1 MPDDKN
7 KGTGTTPASNTQ
19 PTGQTPAA
27 GGEGAQGQSGTGG
40 GNLLGTA
47 MGVLRDLVS
56 PGGGGEDGNAS
67 SVQGD
72 AKGGESGATASQGTA
87 SNGANLNIGDLE
99 QQEENMLGANQD
111 GTSSSANGLQST
123 LENSEA
129 SQPSMADQIKELNE
143 VQVDKAFVADSLNL
157 LGTLSFD
164 KIIGNPL
171 RAAIKAQ
178 RDLAKE
184 TLSYIREEGL
194 NVDEKGQGQIVYVT
208 MSFLRDGKQ
217 VKMRV
222 PLLTLMPVPRLSIT
236 NMTYTFKAKVDALSA
251 VVASVGSG
259 GTPILNTTSGG
270 GSKPS
275 SSPQTAPA
283 GGASAKPAPGAEGG
297 KAKGG
302 TSTQA
307 AAAKSDN
314 ASGGMTPITASAM
327 PIATATKAS
336 AAPAIAA
343 SYSSKKDSGATRDS
357 RYSVET
363 TMDITITASEGEMPR
378 GIDRLL
384 GVLDD
389 STEVIDPNGTLQVS
403 ADQTSLVN
411 GYAAI
416 SVSYRNGRGAYQPK
430 TVKCIPLSGKKAP
443 SLLENGDEMLLVF
456 NEKGAYKVSADKLQR
471 IVFVS

>member
-275 SSPQTAPA
+275 SSPQRVALQPSPPLAQRAEKPRAARRPRRLRPSPTTPQ
-283 GGASAKPAPGAEGG
+283 GG
-297 KAKGG
+297 
-302 TSTQA
+302 
-307 AAAKSDN
+307 
-314 ASGGMTPITASAM
+314 
-327 PIATATKAS
+327 
-336 AAPAIAA
+336 
-343 SYSSKKDSGATRDS
+343 
-357 RYSVET
+357 
-363 TMDITITASEGEMPR
+363 
-378 GIDRLL
+378 
-384 GVLDD
+384 
-389 STEVIDPNGTLQVS
+389 
-403 ADQTSLVN
+403 
-411 GYAAI
+411 
-416 SVSYRNGRGAYQPK
+416 
-430 TVKCIPLSGKKAP
+430 
-443 SLLENGDEMLLVF
+443 
-456 NEKGAYKVSADKLQR
+456 
-471 IVFVS
+471 

>member
-47 MGVLRDLVS
+47 MGVIKNLVS
-56 PGGGGEDGNAS
+56 SGGEGENGKAGS
-67 SVQGD
+67 AQGD

-87 SNGANLNIGDLE
+87 SNGANLNIGDLG
-99 QQEENMLGANQD
+99 QQVENMLGANQD
-111 GTSSSANGLQST
+111 GTSSSASGLASAMG
-123 LENSEA
+123 SGEA

-208 MSFLRDGKQ
+208 MSFIRDGKQ

-275 SSPQTAPA
+275 SSPQAAPA
-283 GGASAKPAPGAEGG
+283 GGAS
-297 KAKGG
+297 
-302 TSTQA
+302 
-307 AAAKSDN
+307 AKSDN
-314 ASGGMTPITASAM
+314 ASGGMTPVTASAM
-327 PIATATKAS
+327 PIATDAKAS

-416 SVSYRNGRGAYQPK
+416 SVSYRNGQGAYQPK
-430 TVKCIPLSGKKAP
+430 AVKCAPLNGKKAP
-443 SLLENGDEMLLVF
+443 SLLESGDEMLLVF
-456 NEKGAYKVSADKLQR
+456 DEKGAYKVSANKLQR